1 MQLTPVYH
9 VIRNVYKP
17 KPQSKT
23 VDIIIDTIFA
33 AVEREFG
40 ISKTVLK
47 SQNRKRP
54 VQNAKKVA
62 YYLLYNYTPSSLKQ
76 VGKIMGGMDHSSV
89 IIGIQTLEDLCRYDK
104 TYTEQLR
111 KCELAI
117 SSVQSKYPK
126 NKS

>member
-1 MQLTPVYH
+1 MQLTPTFYI
-9 VIRNVYKP
+9 IRNVYKP
-17 KPQSKT
+17 KPQPKT

-40 ISKTVLK
+40 VSKIILK
-47 SQNRKRP
+47 SHNRKRH

-62 YYLLYNYTPSSLKQ
+62 YYLLYNYTPSSLKK
-76 VGKIMGGMDHSSV
+76 VGLIMGGMDHSSV
-89 IIGIQTLEDLCRYDK
+89 LIGIQTLDDLCRYDK

-126 NKS
+126 K